1 MVVVVA
7 MMMTM
12 IVMLMMM
19 MMLMM
24 IMMMIKTHT
33 FMQVVI
39 TMFMDSHEQEIKAG
53 GCNRTCS
60 MIGLQVMLLTSHTSH
75 LTPHTRAGFPLR
87 LQPRS
92 VAHSRRRLLLCTCR
106 HAVAVPALV
115 WRQRRGYHTAA
126 YMQ

>member
-24 IMMMIKTHT
+24 IMMMIKTDT

-39 TMFMDSHEQEIKAG
+39 TMFMDSHEQEIK
-53 GCNRTCS
+53 
-60 MIGLQVMLLTSHTSH
+60 
-75 LTPHTRAGFPLR
+75 RAGATGR
-87 LQPRS
+87 AR
-92 VAHSRRRLLLCTCR
+92 
-106 HAVAVPALV
+106 
-115 WRQRRGYHTAA
+115 
-126 YMQ
+126 